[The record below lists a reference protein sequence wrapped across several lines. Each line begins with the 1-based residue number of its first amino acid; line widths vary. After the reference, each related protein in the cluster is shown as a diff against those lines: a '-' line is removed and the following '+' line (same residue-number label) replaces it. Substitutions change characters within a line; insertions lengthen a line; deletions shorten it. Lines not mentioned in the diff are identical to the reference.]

1 MTANQCQLG
10 VYGPARLATLAA
22 ADAVAYPWPGSAG
35 SAWSGEESAE
45 EESEDYEE
53 SEEDFDEDED

>member
-1 MTANQCQLG
+1 MTANQYQLG
-10 VYGPARLATLAA
+10 VYGPARLALLAA
-22 ADAVAYPWPGSAG
+22 ADAIAYPWPGSAG
-35 SAWSGEESAE
+35 SAWSGESAE